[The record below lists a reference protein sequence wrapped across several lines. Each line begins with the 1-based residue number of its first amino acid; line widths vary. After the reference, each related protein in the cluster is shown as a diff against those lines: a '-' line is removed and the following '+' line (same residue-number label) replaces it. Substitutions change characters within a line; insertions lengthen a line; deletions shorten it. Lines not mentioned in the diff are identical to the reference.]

1 MSRWLRIGRKRV
13 LDTRPDWRDPDMP
26 VLRSWK
32 EQDRW
37 GFVTEHS
44 KMVSPQFS
52 QELSA
57 ESLDNSNDGK
67 LSWRDDKTYFRAGE
81 KLVIPPQ
88 KVTLHSVTGQ
98 AIEAQFTIVRKLQ
111 IDFVNLENVPMVF
124 LDAAPFDE
132 LDLADKPAMLLGM
145 RMLRMFDRVAIDFG
159 ARHVDFQMP
168 QTRNE
173 DDKAERLLAAAF

>member
-81 KLVIPPQ
+81 KPVIPPPPDVAPEDEAEVGKCSSPWGVRELASIRKWQ
-88 KVTLHSVTGQ
+88 RDPLCHSLTCPNHSDQPLHV
-98 AIEAQFTIVRKLQ
+98 
-111 IDFVNLENVPMVF
+111 
-124 LDAAPFDE
+124 DE
-132 LDLADKPAMLLGM
+132 LELYCP
-145 RMLRMFDRVAIDFG
+145 VAGCDYTQDWVPDG
-159 ARHVDFQMP
+159 VAGVKR
-168 QTRNE
+168 
-173 DDKAERLLAAAF
+173 